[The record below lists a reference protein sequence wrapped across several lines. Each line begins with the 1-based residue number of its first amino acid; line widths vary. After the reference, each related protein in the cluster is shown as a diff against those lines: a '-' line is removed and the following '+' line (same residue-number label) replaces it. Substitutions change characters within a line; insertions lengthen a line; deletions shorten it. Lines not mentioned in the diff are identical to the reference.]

1 MTITREKMDD
11 LALLYQFKLSDEEKD
26 LLEKDF
32 ELLEDDLRL
41 LEEID
46 TDGVEP
52 MVYPF
57 ENETSYLRD
66 DEEIETLDL
75 DEVLENAPTRKNS
88 YFVVPKVVD

>member
-46 TDGVEP
+46 TDGIEP

-57 ENETSYLRD
+57 EDETSYLRD
-66 DEEIETLDL
+66 DDQIESLDL
-75 DEVLENAPTRKNS
+75 DEVLANAPTRKNS

>member
-1 MTITREKMDD
+1 MTITREKMDQ
-11 LALLYQFKLSDEEKD
+11 LVLLYQFKLSDEEKD

-52 MVYPF
+52 MIYPF
-57 ENETSYLRD
+57 EDETSYLRD
-66 DEEIETLDL
+66 DEEIKTLDL

>member
-11 LALLYQFKLSDEEKD
+11 LALLYQFKLYDEEKD

-41 LEEID
+41 LAEID
-46 TDGVEP
+46 TDGIEP

-57 ENETSYLRD
+57 EDETSYLRD

>member
-11 LALLYQFKLSDEEKD
+11 LALLYQFKLYDEEKD

-41 LEEID
+41 LAEID
-46 TDGVEP
+46 TDGIEP

-57 ENETSYLRD
+57 EDETSYLRD
-66 DEEIETLDL
+66 DEEIETLNL